1 MEYSKRDGYLEL
13 IDRCKSE
20 DIDGVVV
27 YSLSRIGRRMKD
39 VVDIM
44 ELFSNNNIQ
53 FYSVKENINN
63 NDMMGKLLMNILMS
77 FNEFE
82 VENIR
87 ERIKDVKRNN
97 KENGLVYGKLM
108 YGKNKDGKKLINNDD
123 EMKVVSYIKSLRSKG
138 WSYFRI
144 SERLN
149 EKGIVSKSGKKWYG
163 MSVSN
168 VLSYY

>member
-1 MEYSKRDGYLEL
+1 MELNNKVMGKVIGYVRVSSEVSKSKGNSIINQINKVNDFCKYNDFELIDIIKDEGKSGMEYSKRDGYLEL
-13 IDRCKSE
+13 IERCKSE

-108 YGKNKDGKKLINNDD
+108 FGKN
-123 EMKVVSYIKSLRSKG
+123 
-138 WSYFRI
+138 
-144 SERLN
+144 
-149 EKGIVSKSGKKWYG
+149 
-163 MSVSN
+163 
-168 VLSYY
+168 

>member
-1 MEYSKRDGYLEL
+1 
-13 IDRCKSE
+13 
-20 DIDGVVV
+20 
-27 YSLSRIGRRMKD
+27 
-39 VVDIM
+39 
-44 ELFSNNNIQ
+44 
-53 FYSVKENINN
+53 
-63 NDMMGKLLMNILMS
+63 MS

-97 KENGLVYGKLM
+97 KKNGLVYGKLM

>member
-1 MEYSKRDGYLEL
+1 
-13 IDRCKSE
+13 
-20 DIDGVVV
+20 
-27 YSLSRIGRRMKD
+27 
-39 VVDIM
+39 
-44 ELFSNNNIQ
+44 
-53 FYSVKENINN
+53 
-63 NDMMGKLLMNILMS
+63 MNILMS

-108 YGKNKDGKKLINNDD
+108 YGKNKDGKKLINDDD
-123 EMKVVSYIKSLRSKG
+123 EMKVVRYIKSLRSKG

-144 SERLN
+144 SDRLN
-149 EKGIVSKSGKKWYG
+149 EKGIDSKNGKKWYG
-163 MSVSN
+163 MSVRN